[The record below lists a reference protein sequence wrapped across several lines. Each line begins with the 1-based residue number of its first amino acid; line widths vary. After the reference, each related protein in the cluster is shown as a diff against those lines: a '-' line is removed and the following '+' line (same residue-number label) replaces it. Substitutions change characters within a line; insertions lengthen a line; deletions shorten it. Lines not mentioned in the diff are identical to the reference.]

1 MSKMTLP
8 MKTAIVW
15 GAVILMYVIT
25 AAIPSLTE
33 RYINNITT
41 DGLTLLYVSG
51 IVFII
56 SIAAYLVR
64 NYSKRVAVKN
74 EQGNSEPN
82 YYCYQSLTIKIFT
95 SFCSVAPRLILYN
108 ILGGYQWLFLFLDR
122 LSP

>member
-1 MSKMTLP
+1 MMTMSKITLP

-15 GAVILMYVIT
+15 IVVTSILALT
-25 AAIPSLTE
+25 ASVPSLTE
-33 RYINNITT
+33 RYMNNITT

-74 EQGNSEPN
+74 ELRQ
-82 YYCYQSLTIKIFT
+82 
-95 SFCSVAPRLILYN
+95 
-108 ILGGYQWLFLFLDR
+108 
-122 LSP
+122 

>member
-1 MSKMTLP
+1 MTMSKMTLP

-56 SIAAYLVR
+56 SITAYLVR

-74 EQGNSEPN
+74 E
-82 YYCYQSLTIKIFT
+82 L
-95 SFCSVAPRLILYN
+95 R
-108 ILGGYQWLFLFLDR
+108 
-122 LSP
+122 

>member
-1 MSKMTLP
+1 MMTMSKITLP

-15 GAVILMYVIT
+15 IVVTSMLALT
-25 AAIPSLTE
+25 ASVPSLTE
-33 RYINNITT
+33 RYMNNITT

-74 EQGNSEPN
+74 E
-82 YYCYQSLTIKIFT
+82 L
-95 SFCSVAPRLILYN
+95 R
-108 ILGGYQWLFLFLDR
+108 
-122 LSP
+122 